1 MKRLLPLLPLLL
13 PACLTLHAPAFAE
26 EREWLPY
33 KKLVETSRLDKFFA
47 LPPAERD
54 KLDMHVHLA
63 PANPDVKARDLVLT
77 VVHAGGRTV
86 LPVDADGNL
95 RLTPN
100 PQWLAEDAKIM
111 TNQPKSSKVGVG
123 PAMNAVVPAGTQWA
137 YGTFMSSIPQSN
149 AAIGKI
155 AGALSMFAP
164 TIRSVVLKFDQ
175 PAQVTIQSKSGPR
188 QYATDAKHQI
198 RLKTDAALV
207 KENPTMVLSARPREA
222 ELDSE

>member
-13 PACLTLHAPAFAE
+13 SLHPSAFAE

-33 KKLVETSRLDKFFA
+33 KKLMEVSRLDKFYA
-47 LPPAERD
+47 LAPAERD
-54 KLDMHVHLA
+54 KLDMYVHLV
-63 PANPDVKARDLVLT
+63 PSNQDVKPRDLVLT
-77 VVHAGGRTV
+77 VVHAGGRTP

-95 RLTPN
+95 RLAPN

-123 PAMNAVVPAGTQWA
+123 PAMNAVVPAGTQWS
-137 YGTFMSSIPQSN
+137 YGALMSSIPQSN

-164 TIRSVVLKFDQ
+164 TIRSVILKFDQ
-175 PAQVTIQSKSGPR
+175 PAQVTIQAKAGPK
-188 QYATDAKHQI
+188 QYATDGKHQI
-198 RLKTDAALV
+198 RLKPDAALV
-207 KENPTMVLSARPREA
+207 KENPPMVLSARPREA